1 MFLVV
6 AFPYH
11 FIKKYRM
18 LKRSLL
24 LYVNIAGLA
33 VYLYTIY
40 YAFSA
45 SGLLAAFL
53 SACLPVLANIYW
65 MYFIT
70 METGNWL
77 NIYNL
82 ACAAI
87 VVGYA
92 LILMFTDAGK
102 E

>member
-1 MFLVV
+1 M
-6 AFPYH
+6 
-11 FIKKYRM
+11 KM

-24 LYVNIAGLA
+24 LYVNIAGVA

-45 SGLLAAFL
+45 AGLLAAIL

-65 MYFIT
+65 MYSIT
-70 METGNWL
+70 MDTGNWM